1 MKVRTRL
8 ILLAAGAII
17 IPILVIALVGFL
29 SYTYARKKTPI
40 TPRKVD
46 TVVEQFE
53 KKLAEYHRRG
63 YDENELTLPEDIPDV
78 FDILI
83 VDNEKNIIFSHMS
96 GSSQEPVQDIMSFL
110 KVTQLGKNE
119 QFILFSPL
127 MIHGET
133 KATIILKFPPR
144 PATDEKRPPL
154 YIHILE
160 RGIIG
165 FGAFFVFAVVMVFLI
180 MKSIN
185 QSIQKLE
192 TATRRVAE
200 GDLDFAL
207 KAQGNDE
214 FSYLTRSFEAM
225 RTALKEN
232 KDQRARFLMGISHDL
247 KTPLTSI
254 EGYLE
259 AIIDGF
265 ADNPE
270 QLKKYISIIRQ
281 KSGLLE
287 ERIVQ
292 LIDLAKM
299 ETGEWT
305 HKKEEIALW
314 KFLDTM
320 AAGYREDAS
329 VLKRFFRS
337 NIHLPKDFTVI
348 GDRNMLTRVFEN
360 LMANAIQYTR
370 EGDTI
375 TLEARVMDR
384 GALISFMDTGAGI
397 PEAELSKIFEPF
409 YRGTPSRREQGTGLG
424 LSVVKSIL
432 NSHGWSIDV
441 VSEPGKGSTFHIHV
455 GKTSLLKPE

>member
-1 MKVRTRL
+1 
-8 ILLAAGAII
+8 
-17 IPILVIALVGFL
+17 
-29 SYTYARKKTPI
+29 
-40 TPRKVD
+40 
-46 TVVEQFE
+46 
-53 KKLAEYHRRG
+53 
-63 YDENELTLPEDIPDV
+63 
-78 FDILI
+78 
-83 VDNEKNIIFSHMS
+83 VDNEENVIFSHLS
-96 GSSQEPVQDIMSFL
+96 GSSKEPVQNITTFL
-110 KVTQLGKNE
+110 EIPQNEKNE
-119 QFILFSPL
+119 QFVLFSPL
-127 MIHGET
+127 MVNGET

-144 PATDEKRPPL
+144 PATEEKRPPF

-165 FGAFFVFAVVMVFLI
+165 FGAFFVFSVVMAFLI

-185 QSIQKLE
+185 RSIRKLE
-192 TATRRVAE
+192 SATRRVAE

-214 FSYLTRSFEAM
+214 FSSLTRSFEAM

-232 KDQRARFLMGISHDL
+232 KGQRARFLMGISHDL

-259 AIIDGF
+259 AIIDGY

-270 QLKKYISIIRQ
+270 QLEKYISIIRQ

-287 ERIVQ
+287 ERIIQ

-305 HKKEEIALW
+305 HKKEEFALGQ
-314 KFLDTM
+314 FLDTM
-320 AAGYREDAS
+320 AAGYGEDAS
-329 VLKRFFRS
+329 VLKRSFRS
-337 NIHLPKDFTVI
+337 NIALPKDFTVI
-348 GDRNMLTRVFEN
+348 GDKKMLTRAFEN
-360 LMANAIQYTR
+360 LIYNAIQYTR

-375 TLEARVMDR
+375 ALEARVMDG
-384 GALISFMDTGAGI
+384 GAVISFIDTGIGI
-397 PEAELSKIFEPF
+397 PKTELSKIFEPF

-424 LSVVKSIL
+424 LSVAKSIL

-441 VSEPGKGSTFHIHV
+441 VSDPGKGSTFHIRV
-455 GKTSLLKPE
+455 GKAHS

>member
-1 MKVRTRL
+1 MKVRTKL
-8 ILLAAGAII
+8 LLLAAGAII
-17 IPILVIALVGFL
+17 IPVFVIALVGFL
-29 SYTYARKKTPI
+29 SYTYTREKKPI

-46 TVVEQFE
+46 TVVEHFANR
-53 KKLAEYHRRG
+53 LTEYHRSG
-63 YDENELTLPEDIPDV
+63 KDEHAFTLPEDIPDV

-83 VDNEKNIIFSHMS
+83 VDNEKNVIFSHAS
-96 GSSQEPVQDIMSFL
+96 GSAQEPVQDITSFL
-110 KVTQLGKNE
+110 EVPRPGKNE
-119 QFILFSPL
+119 QFVLFSPL
-127 MIHGET
+127 MIGGET
-133 KATIILKFPPR
+133 RATIILKFPPR
-144 PATDEKRPPL
+144 PATEEKRPPL
-154 YIHILE
+154 YIKILE
-160 RGIIG
+160 QGIIG
-165 FGAFFVFAVVMVFLI
+165 FAAFFLFAVVMVVLI

-185 QSIQKLE
+185 RSMQRLE
-192 TATRRVAE
+192 SATRRVAE

-207 KAQGNDE
+207 TAQGNDE
-214 FSYLTRSFEAM
+214 FSSLTRSFEAM

-265 ADNPE
+265 ADDPD

-292 LIDLAKM
+292 LIDFAKM
-299 ETGEWT
+299 ETGEWAQ
-305 HKKEEIALW
+305 KKEEIALP
-314 KFLDTM
+314 KFLKAM

-329 VLKRFFRS
+329 VLKRTFRS
-337 NIHLPKDFTVI
+337 NIDLPKKFTI
-348 GDRNMLTRVFEN
+348 TGDRNMLTRAFEN

-375 TLEARVMDR
+375 ALQARANDKGVV
-384 GALISFMDTGAGI
+384 ISFMDTGIGI
-397 PEAELSKIFEPF
+397 PEAEIVKIFEPF
-409 YRGTPSRREQGTGLG
+409 YRASPSRREQGTGLG

-432 NSHGWSIDV
+432 KSHGWSIEA
-441 VSEPGKGSTFHIHV
+441 VSEPGKGSSFHIHV
-455 GKTSLLKPE
+455 GKASLSEPD

>member
-1 MKVRTRL
+1 MMKVRTKL

-29 SYTYARKKTPI
+29 GYTYGRKKTPI

-46 TVVEQFE
+46 TVVEHFE
-53 KKLAEYHRRG
+53 KKLAEYYRRG
-63 YDENELTLPEDIPDV
+63 SNENELTLPEDIPDV

-83 VDNEKNIIFSHMS
+83 VDNEKKVIFSHRS
-96 GSSQEPVQDIMSFL
+96 GTSQEPIRDITSFL
-110 KVTQLGKNE
+110 EIPQRKQNE
-119 QFILFSPL
+119 QFILSFPL

-133 KATIILKFPPR
+133 KATIILKFPPN
-144 PATDEKRPPL
+144 PNKDVKRPPL

-165 FGAFFVFAVVMVFLI
+165 FGAFFVFSIVMVFLI

-185 QSIQKLE
+185 RSIQKLE
-192 TATRRVAE
+192 NATRQVAE

-207 KAQGNDE
+207 KTQGNDE
-214 FSYLTRSFEAM
+214 FSSLTRSFEAM

-232 KDQRARFLMGISHDL
+232 TDQRARFLMGISHDL

-259 AIIDGF
+259 AIVDGF

-270 QLKKYISIIRQ
+270 QLNKYISIIRQ

-292 LIDLAKM
+292 LIDFAKM

-305 HKKEEIALW
+305 NKNEEIALGR
-314 KFLDTM
+314 FLDTM
-320 AAGYREDAS
+320 AAGYQEDAS

-337 NIHLPKDFTVI
+337 NIDLPNGFTVT
-348 GDRNMLTRVFEN
+348 GDRNMLTRAFEN

-375 TLEARVMDR
+375 SLEAHLTDEGVV
-384 GALISFMDTGAGI
+384 ISFMDTGIGI
-397 PEAELSKIFEPF
+397 PEAELSKIFEPY
-409 YRGTPSRREQGTGLG
+409 YRGTPSRREHGTGLG

-432 NSHGWSIDV
+432 NSHGWSISV
-441 VSEPGKGSTFHIHV
+441 TSEPGKGSIFYI
-455 GKTSLLKPE
+455 KT

>member
-17 IPILVIALVGFL
+17 IPILVIALFGFL

-46 TVVEQFE
+46 IIVENFE
-53 KKLAEYHRRG
+53 NKLAEYHSSG
-63 YDENELTLPEDIPDV
+63 NDETELTLPEDIPDV

-96 GSSQEPVQDIMSFL
+96 GISQEPVQDITSFL
-110 KVTQLGKNE
+110 DVPQPGKNE

-127 MIHGET
+127 MIRGET
-133 KATIILKFPPR
+133 EATIILKFPPR
-144 PATDEKRPPL
+144 PRDEKRPPL

-165 FGAFFVFAVVMVFLI
+165 FGAFFVFSVVMAFLI

-192 TATRRVAE
+192 SATRRVAE

-214 FSYLTRSFEAM
+214 FSSLTHSFEAM

-259 AIIDGF
+259 AIIDGY

-270 QLKKYISIIRQ
+270 QMKKYISIIRQ

-299 ETGEWT
+299 ETGEWIL
-305 HKKEEIALW
+305 KNEEIALG
-314 KFLDTM
+314 KFLSTM
-320 AAGYREDAS
+320 AAGYGEDAS
-329 VLKRFFRS
+329 VLKRSFRS
-337 NIHLPKDFTVI
+337 NIALPKDFTVI
-348 GDRNMLTRVFEN
+348 GDKKMLTRAFEN
-360 LMANAIQYTR
+360 LIYNAIQYTR

-375 TLEARVMDR
+375 TLEAHVMDG
-384 GALISFMDTGAGI
+384 GAVISFMDTGIGI
-397 PEAELSKIFEPF
+397 PETELSKIFEPF
-409 YRGTPSRREQGTGLG
+409 YRGTPSRREHGTGLG
-424 LSVVKSIL
+424 LSVAKSIL

-455 GKTSLLKPE
+455 IQASPLNPE